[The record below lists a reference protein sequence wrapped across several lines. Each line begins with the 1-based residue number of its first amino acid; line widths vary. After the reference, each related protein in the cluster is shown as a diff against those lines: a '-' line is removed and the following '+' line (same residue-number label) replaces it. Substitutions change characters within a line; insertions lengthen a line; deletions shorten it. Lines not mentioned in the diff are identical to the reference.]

1 MAKAKVKSE
10 KVDHVKFNHDTLG
23 FISVQGN
30 AAGSDDYDI
39 EVSISDGEDRLNLYL
54 NANWQSKNPV
64 ELLKMYQEGISKA
77 LEFVA
82 KASKMGP
89 RENVWGANSINKQT
103 EDKIRAKKSSAKPK
117 PL

>member
-1 MAKAKVKSE
+1 MAKAKTKRE

-39 EVSISDGEDRLNLYL
+39 EVAISDGEDRLNLYL

-64 ELLKMYQEGISKA
+64 ELLKMYQEGIGKA
-77 LEFVA
+77 LEFVT

-89 RENVWGANSINKQT
+89 RGSIWETNSINKQT
-103 EDKIRAKKSSAKPK
+103 EDKIRAKKPLAKAK
-117 PL
+117 FL